1 MLSTLPHKPP
11 HKLDKMENKSE
22 RCSQRWVFVVLH
34 NKIVVLVLPYL
45 IRVKLNLVKHVA
57 EIKRMG
63 HFSKLSYKK
72 RTYQMNWIRKNKE
85 TVVPRWYRGRNCL
98 RFLCFLSLM
107 TCLWLCCCQNCPK
120 NSFWTKKSSLGVMR
134 YVTGY
139 KTFFVL
145 CQNHVGWS

>member
-45 IRVKLNLVKHVA
+45 IRVKLNLIKHVA

-72 RTYQMNWIRKNKE
+72 RTYQMN
-85 TVVPRWYRGRNCL
+85 
-98 RFLCFLSLM
+98 
-107 TCLWLCCCQNCPK
+107 
-120 NSFWTKKSSLGVMR
+120 
-134 YVTGY
+134 
-139 KTFFVL
+139 
-145 CQNHVGWS
+145 

>member
-1 MLSTLPHKPP
+1 MCQDNIYKGKLKRHNLTTTQNKQLTRDFIMLSTLPHKPP

-72 RTYQMNWIRKNKE
+72 RTYQMN
-85 TVVPRWYRGRNCL
+85 
-98 RFLCFLSLM
+98 
-107 TCLWLCCCQNCPK
+107 
-120 NSFWTKKSSLGVMR
+120 
-134 YVTGY
+134 
-139 KTFFVL
+139 
-145 CQNHVGWS
+145 